1 MTIFAKACYDIL
13 TMSTINISL
22 PTDHVKAID
31 AFIDR
36 YGFAN
41 RSEFIR
47 SLIRLVRYQPT
58 LLRDAAT
65 FPFITPQIR
74 AKNVILK
81 EFAQTKKYSNAL
93 LKDMKI
99 GLDESSY
106 FAK

>member
-1 MTIFAKACYDIL
+1 
-13 TMSTINISL
+13 MSTINISL
-22 PTDHVKAID
+22 PTDHVKTID

-41 RSEFIR
+41 RSEFIPVSHSFGQVSADAPTGR
-47 SLIRLVRYQPT
+47 SDVSVYYPANTGKKCHFEGIC
-58 LLRDAAT
+58 A
-65 FPFITPQIR
+65 
-74 AKNVILK
+74 N
-81 EFAQTKKYSNAL
+81 KKYSKAL